1 METKL
6 WLTTP
11 AAEWAEGYP
20 IGNGRL
26 AAMVMGACK
35 RERLALNHEWLWE
48 GTNRCR
54 DVQEAAHLL
63 PRVRELLLA
72 GDYTEGTRLGNE
84 AFGGPGGTSGAANRV
99 DPYQPAGDLY
109 LELDHGQH
117 WDYRRE
123 LDLAAAVARVSFT
136 AYQGKGG
143 ARRFTRTSIAHFTR
157 DVIMVHLAAEDLPL
171 TGAISL
177 DRLFSPD
184 CTLSRQ
190 AAGDG
195 LVMSGTVPGAIAFV
209 VKARVFLES
218 GELCPVDATKLG
230 FREAKS
236 VLVVANIGVGFDD
249 RDPVAEAEVPDF
261 DPGDWDAILAEH
273 AAEYQ
278 RHFGSMAFSLGLPG
292 VDLPTDQRL
301 ELVREG
307 HADGTFAEL
316 YFSQGRYLLC
326 SSSARG
332 SLPASLQGKWNEDLS
347 PPWDSDYHADINL
360 EMNYWI
366 AEPTGLQQ
374 YTDAL
379 FQLFERFVPHGRE
392 AAHKLYG
399 CDGIWLPIQS
409 DPWGRATPES
419 YGWAVWI
426 GAAAWYAQH
435 LWWHYEYGLDEG
447 FLQDRAY
454 PFLREVAAFYES
466 YLIEDAS
473 GVLQFVPSQSPE
485 NHFRECDESFP
496 VSLCVSATMD
506 VMLAWDCLT
515 HAVRAAKILDVD
527 VDKQAQWREMLRKL
541 PPLPIGADGRLLE
554 WNQEFAE
561 REPQHRHISH
571 LVGLFPGEQ
580 ITAEETPELFAAA
593 RKSLDARVAA
603 QEAAGAG
610 DTGWCL
616 AWYACCYARLGDG
629 DRALAILDKLMSK
642 FTTNSLLDM
651 HPPRFFQ
658 IDGNF
663 GGAMAIVEMLL
674 QSQGELLRLLP
685 ALPSRWPAGQVR
697 GMRARGGFT
706 VDFAWEGHALTR
718 AEVRSLTTRAC
729 AVLDP
734 SGRLAVRTGDGQD
747 VPVRRDGDRLTFA
760 AEPGVAYV
768 LVPA

>member
-1 METKL
+1 MDTKL
-6 WLTTP
+6 WLTAP

-26 AAMVMGACK
+26 AAMVMGTCK

-48 GTNRCR
+48 GTHR
-54 DVQEAAHLL
+54 DRQVPKRAHLL

-84 AFGGPGGTSGAANRV
+84 AFGGPGGISGTPNRV

-109 LELDHGQH
+109 IELDHGQH

-123 LDLAAAVARVSFT
+123 LDLSTAVVTVSFT
-136 AYQGKGG
+136 AHQDKGG
-143 ARRFTRTSIAHFTR
+143 PRRFRRTSIAHLTR
-157 DVIMVHLAAEDLPL
+157 DLIMVHLSAEGQPL

-177 DRLFSPD
+177 DRLFTPR
-184 CTLSRQ
+184 CLLSRRST
-190 AAGDG
+190 GDG
-195 LVMSGTVPGAIAFV
+195 LRLTGVVPGGIIFV
-209 VKARVFLES
+209 VNARVFLA
-218 GELCPVDATKLG
+218 GGDLCPLDDAKLG
-230 FREAKS
+230 FTGATS
-236 VLVVANIGVGFDD
+236 ALVVANIGVGFEG
-249 RDPVAEAEVPDF
+249 RDPGVEAQVPDLEASEW
-261 DPGDWDAILAEH
+261 PELLAEH
-273 AAEYQ
+273 TAEHQ
-278 RHFGSMAFSLGLPG
+278 RHFGSMSFSLGRPG

-301 ELVREG
+301 ELARTG
-307 HADGTFAEL
+307 RADDTLAEL

-326 SSSARG
+326 AASARG
-332 SLPASLQGKWNEDLS
+332 TLPANLQGKWNEDLC

-366 AEPTGLQQ
+366 AEPTGLQR
-374 YTDAL
+374 YTEAL

-392 AAHKLYG
+392 AAQKLYG
-399 CDGIWLPIQS
+399 CKGIWLPIQS

-419 YGWAVWI
+419 YGWAVWT

-435 LWWHYEYGLDEG
+435 FWWHYEYGLDLD
-447 FLQDRAY
+447 FLRERAY
-454 PFLREVAAFYES
+454 PFLKEVAAFYES
-466 YLIEDAS
+466 YVIEDET
-473 GVLQFVPSQSPE
+473 GTLQFVPSQSPE
-485 NHFRECDESFP
+485 NHFAECDARFP

-515 HAVRAAKILDVD
+515 HAVKAAQILGVD
-527 VDKQAQWREMLRKL
+527 ADKQAQWQEMLRKL
-541 PPLPIGADGRLLE
+541 PPLAIGSDGRLLE
-554 WNQEFAE
+554 WNQEFTE

-580 ITAEETPELFAAA
+580 ITAEGTPELFAAA
-593 RKSLDARVAA
+593 RRSLDARVAA

-674 QSQGELLRLLP
+674 QSQGEVLRLLP
-685 ALPSRWPAGQVR
+685 ALPSRWPSGHVR

-706 VDFAWEGHALTR
+706 VDFAWEDHALTW
-718 AEVRSLTTRAC
+718 AKVRSLSQRLCTVR
-729 AVLDP
+729 DP
-734 SGRLAVRTGDGQD
+734 LGRLTVRTGDGRD
-747 VPVRRDGDRLTFA
+747 VAGQRDGDRLVFA
-760 AEPGVAYV
+760 TQPGVDYV
-768 LVPA
+768 LTPA

>member
-1 METKL
+1 MDTKL
-6 WLTTP
+6 WMRTP

-26 AAMVMGACK
+26 AAMVMGTCK

-48 GTNRCR
+48 GTNRFR

-72 GDYTEGTRLGNE
+72 GDYSEGTRLANE
-84 AFGGPGGTSGAANRV
+84 AFGGPGGTSGTPNRV

-123 LDLAAAVARVSFT
+123 LDLSTAVTTVSFT
-136 AYQGKGG
+136 AYQGKDG
-143 ARRFTRTSIAHFTR
+143 ARRFTRTSIVHLTR
-157 DVIMVHLAAEDLPL
+157 DVIMVHLGAEGQPL
-171 TGAISL
+171 TGAITL
-177 DRLFSPD
+177 DRLFSPA
-184 CTLSRQ
+184 CPLGRRTT
-190 AAGDG
+190 GDG
-195 LVMSGTVPGAIAFV
+195 LRMTGVVPGDIPFV
-209 VKARVFLES
+209 VNARVFVEG
-218 GELCPVDATKLG
+218 GELCRVDDAKLG
-230 FREAKS
+230 FAGATS
-236 VLVVANIGVGFDD
+236 ALVVANIGVGFDG
-249 RDPVAEAEVPDF
+249 RDPVAEAMVPDF
-261 DPGDWDAILAEH
+261 APRDWPELLAEH
-273 AAEYQ
+273 IAEYQ
-278 RHFGSMAFSLGLPG
+278 RHFGSMSFSLGMPG

-301 ELVREG
+301 ERVRAG
-307 HADGTFAEL
+307 GADDTLAEL

-332 SLPASLQGKWNEDLS
+332 SLPASLQGKWNEDLC

-366 AEPTGLQQ
+366 AEPTGLQR

-392 AAHKLYG
+392 AARKLYG
-399 CDGIWLPIQS
+399 CEGIWLPIQS

-435 LWWHYEYGLDEG
+435 LWWHYEYGLDQG
-447 FLQDRAY
+447 FLRDRAY
-454 PFLREVAAFYES
+454 PFLKEVAAFYES
-466 YLIEDAS
+466 YVVEDET
-473 GVLQFVPSQSPE
+473 GTLQFVPSQSPE
-485 NHFRECDESFP
+485 NHFIECDARFP

-515 HAVRAAKILDVD
+515 HAVKAAQILGVD
-527 VDKQAQWREMLRKL
+527 ADKQVQWQEMLRRL
-541 PPLPIGADGRLLE
+541 PPLRIGADGRLME
-554 WNQEFAE
+554 WNQEFTE

-580 ITAEETPELFAAA
+580 ITAEGTPELFAAA

-603 QEAAGAG
+603 QEATGAG

-674 QSQGELLRLLP
+674 QSQGEVLRLLP
-685 ALPSRWPAGQVR
+685 ALPSRWPSGQVR

-706 VDFAWEGHALTR
+706 VDFAWKDGALTR
-718 AEVRSLTTRAC
+718 AEVRSLSERDCT
-729 AVLDP
+729 VYDP
-734 SGRLAVRTGDGQD
+734 PGRLTVRTYDGQD
-747 VPVRRDGDRLTFA
+747 VAARRDGDRLVFA
-760 AEPGVAYV
+760 TRPGASYV
-768 LVPA
+768 LTPA

>member
-1 METKL
+1 MDTKL
-6 WLTTP
+6 WMRTP

-26 AAMVMGACK
+26 AAMVMGTCK

-48 GTNRCR
+48 GTNRFR

-72 GDYTEGTRLGNE
+72 GDYSEGTRLANE
-84 AFGGPGGTSGAANRV
+84 AFGGPGGTSGTPNRV

-109 LELDHGQH
+109 IELDHGQH

-123 LDLAAAVARVSFT
+123 LDLSTAVTTVSFT
-136 AYQGKGG
+136 AHQGKGG
-143 ARRFTRTSIAHFTR
+143 ARRFTRTSIAHLTR
-157 DVIMVHLAAEDLPL
+157 DVIMVHLSGEDQPL

-177 DRLFSPD
+177 DRLFSPA
-184 CTLSRQ
+184 CPLSRRTT
-190 AAGDG
+190 GDG
-195 LVMSGTVPGAIAFV
+195 LRMTGVVPGDITFV
-209 VKARVFLES
+209 VNARVFLEG
-218 GELCPVDATKLG
+218 GELCRVDDAKLG
-230 FREAKS
+230 FTGATS
-236 VLVVANIGVGFDD
+236 ALVVANIGVGFDG
-249 RDPVAEAEVPDF
+249 RDPVAEALVPDF
-261 DPGDWDAILAEH
+261 APRDWPELLAEH
-273 AAEYQ
+273 IAEYQ
-278 RHFGSMAFSLGLPG
+278 RHFGSMSFSLGMPG

-301 ELVREG
+301 ERVRAG
-307 HADGTFAEL
+307 GADDTLAEL

-366 AEPTGLQQ
+366 AEPTGLQR

-392 AAHKLYG
+392 AARKLYG
-399 CDGIWLPIQS
+399 CEGVWLPIQS

-435 LWWHYEYGLDEG
+435 LWWHYEYGLDQD
-447 FLQDRAY
+447 FLRDRAY
-454 PFLREVAAFYES
+454 PFLKEVAAFYES
-466 YLIEDAS
+466 YVIEDET
-473 GVLQFVPSQSPE
+473 GTLQFVPSQSPE
-485 NHFRECDESFP
+485 NHFIECDARFP

-515 HAVRAAKILDVD
+515 HAIKAAQILGVD
-527 VDKQAQWREMLRKL
+527 ADKQSRWQEMLRRL
-541 PPLPIGADGRLLE
+541 PPLRIGTDGRLME
-554 WNQEFAE
+554 WNQEFTE

-593 RKSLDARVAA
+593 RRSLDARVAA
-603 QEAAGAG
+603 QEATGAG

-674 QSQGELLRLLP
+674 QSQGEVLRLLP
-685 ALPSRWPAGQVR
+685 ALPSRWPSGQVR

-706 VDFAWEGHALTR
+706 VDFAWKDGALTR
-718 AEVRSLTTRAC
+718 AEVRSLSERDCT
-729 AVLDP
+729 VHDP
-734 SGRLAVRTGDGQD
+734 SGRLTVRTGDGQD
-747 VPVRRDGDRLTFA
+747 VAARRDGDRLVFA
-760 AEPGVAYV
+760 TRPGVSYV
-768 LVPA
+768 LTLA